1 MKYLIMCVSVLLLS
15 SCAYNAKYFNALSSG
30 STGCPAEQ
38 VQTSNYKDQGGVVT
52 WVAQCNGS
60 TYYCSGPY
68 HHAGEIESV
77 TCKPAQTQ

>member
-1 MKYLIMCVSVLLLS
+1 MMRFLMLSTCVLFLS

-38 VQTSNYKDQGGVVT
+38 VQTSNYQDQDKVVT
-52 WVAQCNGS
+52 WTAQCNGV

-68 HHAGEIESV
+68 HHPGEIESV
-77 TCKPAQTQ
+77 SCKAANS